1 MVSWAACD
9 TCSSKVVKQGFLLRI
24 TFGFDTGHGEEL
36 ALLWVPRT
44 MLATRQIGLGF
55 QSLPCSRIQAALNLN
70 RGPRLQA
77 KWVPSIQLTQRAW
90 NSTIP
95 PEDEKDGHIETA
107 PNESILWVDNIF
119 PLRLVGLRLPWRNPE
134 TDIPGLMKRFENSSL
149 GVMDPASIVKRAL
162 PSDISLRVT
171 EILPRVKDGGV
182 FVKFVNPPEVTAKEV
197 EEKVAK
203 LLAEK
208 PIKRFF
214 SPLRGV
220 QAGLVK
226 GVPWLEDLQRYPKAR
241 LRIEFVPKNPG
252 EEAVELSQESLYS
265 MFRRYGSISD
275 IISQPWD
282 SKVLPKY
289 AYVDFFFVR
298 DAIMA
303 RNCLHGFVVPEEL
316 GGGKLG
322 TKFRISYERRTKPH
336 RVWDW
341 ITNHPRIVIPV
352 IVALLTGLTV
362 VVFDPIR
369 SFFVKAH
376 VSRKYRLSNSRVYR
390 WLRQQTSDIFA
401 LRRGGAEQAGLNAV
415 WSHRK
420 DIIEQIQAWL
430 METAETFIVIQGP
443 RGSGKRELVLEQAL
457 KDRENI
463 LVINC
468 KEIVEARG
476 ESAIIK
482 KMASQVGYRPI
493 FSWANS
499 MSSMIDLAIQSTTGV
514 KAGFSE
520 TLDSQLQKILQTSA
534 SALQALDLESRSKN
548 DADASLPADAYLEAH
563 PEKRAVVVIDNFVY
577 NNNDNT
583 LIYDRI
589 ADWAAALVQ
598 SDVAHVIFLTND
610 SSYTKVLSKS
620 LPDRVF
626 RHVALGDLS
635 PDVARGFILG
645 HVNADQKADESNDDN
660 SAEKQSVAVVPDLA
674 ELDAC
679 IGTLGGRLT
688 DLEYL
693 ARRIKAGQS
702 PKQAVAGITE
712 QASSEIL
719 KMFLLPGKIT
729 SDGEHKW
736 SVEQAWYLVNQL
748 SKNDVLR
755 YNEVLLSDTFASSL
769 TAPDGESALEGL
781 VNAELITVR
790 SHAGRPRSIMVGKP
804 VYQAAFRQLAADKV
818 LSAKMELARFKELV
832 KIETGNIDKAE
843 KELVMLGSLPSQ
855 PWGAHERVQYLLSKV
870 DGAQKKI
877 TEYEGEMGKLKKVIS
892 TQY

>member
-1 MVSWAACD
+1 
-9 TCSSKVVKQGFLLRI
+9 
-24 TFGFDTGHGEEL
+24 
-36 ALLWVPRT
+36 
-44 MLATRQIGLGF
+44 MLATRYAGIGF
-55 QSLPCSRIQAALNLN
+55 RSLPGWRAQTALTCTH
-70 RGPRLQA
+70 RTPRLQA
-77 KWVPSIQLTQRAW
+77 AWPSLMLTARRAW
-90 NSTIP
+90 NSTAAV
-95 PEDEKDGHIETA
+95 EDRKNGHIETA
-107 PNESILWVDNIF
+107 PNESILWVDNLF
-119 PLRLVGLRLPWRNPE
+119 PLKMANVHLPWRNPE
-134 TDIPGLMKRFENSSL
+134 NDIPGLMKRFENSGL
-149 GVMDPASIVKRAL
+149 GVMDPANIVKRVL
-162 PSDISLRVT
+162 PSDIPLKVT
-171 EILPRVKDGGV
+171 EILPRVKDGGA
-182 FVKFVNPPEVTAKEV
+182 FVKFVHPPEITPKEI
-197 EEKVAK
+197 EEKVSK

-252 EEAVELSQESLYS
+252 EEAVELSQEDLYS
-265 MFRRYGSISD
+265 MFRRYGSISE

-282 SKVLPKY
+282 SKVVPKY

-303 RNCLHGFVVPEEL
+303 RNCLHGYVVPEEL

-336 RVWDW
+336 RIWEW
-341 ITNHPRIVIPV
+341 ITNHPRIVIP
-352 IVALLTGLTV
+352 ILVALLTGLTV
-362 VVFDPIR
+362 VIFDPIR

-376 VSRKYRLSNSRVYR
+376 VSRKYRLSNSRLYR
-390 WLRQQTSDIFA
+390 WLRKQTSDIFA

-430 METAETFIVIQGP
+430 METAETFIVVQGP
-443 RGSGKRELVLEQAL
+443 RGSGKKELVLEKAL
-457 KDRENI
+457 KDRENV
-463 LVINC
+463 LVIDC
-468 KEIVEARG
+468 KQIIEARG

-482 KMASQVGYRPI
+482 RMASEVGYRPI

-520 TLDSQLQKILQTSA
+520 TLDSQLQKILQTTA
-534 SALQALDLESRSKN
+534 GALQELDVESRSKN

-577 NNNDNT
+577 RSEDNT
-583 LIYDRI
+583 IIYDRI
-589 ADWAAALVQ
+589 AEWAAALVQ
-598 SDVAHVIFLTND
+598 SDVAHVIFLAND
-610 SSYTKVLSKS
+610 SSYTKVLSKA

-635 PDVARGFILG
+635 PDVAKWFILG
-645 HVNADQKADESNDDN
+645 HLRADQKTKDSKDADDDA
-660 SAEKQSVAVVPDLA
+660 AEEQKTEDMPDLT
-674 ELDAC
+674 ELDDC

-693 ARRIKAGQS
+693 ARRIKVGQS
-702 PKQAVAGITE
+702 PKQAVAEITE
-712 QASSEIL
+712 QAASEIL
-719 KMFLLPGKIT
+719 KMFLLPGKVA

-736 SVEQAWYLVNQL
+736 SMEQAWYLVSRL
-748 SKNDVLR
+748 SKDEALR

-781 VNAELITVR
+781 ANAELITVR
-790 SHAGRPRSIMVGKP
+790 SHAGRPRSIVAGKP
-804 VYQAAFRQLAADKV
+804 VYGAAFRHLASDGV
-818 LSAKMELARFKELV
+818 LSAKMELSRLKELV
-832 KIETGNIDKAE
+832 KIETGNIEKAE
-843 KELVMLGSLPSQ
+843 KELALLGSLPNP
-855 PWGAHERVQYLLSKV
+855 PWGARDRVQYLLGKIE
-870 DGAQKKI
+870 GAQGKI
-877 TEYEGEMGKLKKVIS
+877 EGYESEMGKLKKVLS

>member
-1 MVSWAACD
+1 
-9 TCSSKVVKQGFLLRI
+9 
-24 TFGFDTGHGEEL
+24 
-36 ALLWVPRT
+36 

-55 QSLPCSRIQAALNLN
+55 RSLPGSRVQAALNLN

-77 KWVPSIQLTQRAW
+77 KWAPPIHLTRRAW
-90 NSTIP
+90 NSTIS

-119 PLRLVGLRLPWRNPE
+119 PLRLAGLRLPWGNPE

-149 GVMDPASIVKRAL
+149 GIMDPASIVRRAL
-162 PSDISLRVT
+162 PSDVPLKVT
-171 EILPRVKDGGV
+171 EILPRVKDGGA
-182 FVKFVNPPEVTAKEV
+182 FVKFVHPPGVTAREV
-197 EEKVAK
+197 EGKVAK

-214 SPLRGV
+214 SPFRGV

-226 GVPWLEDLQRYPKAR
+226 GVPWLEDLQRYPKVR

-265 MFRRYGSISD
+265 MFRRYGSISE

-303 RNCLHGFVVPEEL
+303 RNCLHGFIVPEDL

-336 RVWDW
+336 RVWEW

-376 VSRKYRLSNSRVYR
+376 VSRKYRLSNNRVYR

-401 LRRGGAEQAGLNAV
+401 FRRGGAEQAGLNAV

-463 LVINC
+463 LVIDC
-468 KEIVEARG
+468 KEIIEARG

-482 KMASQVGYRPI
+482 KMASEVGYRPI

-499 MSSMIDLAIQSTTGV
+499 MSSMVDLAIQSTTGV

-520 TLDSQLQKILQTSA
+520 TLDSQLQKILQASA
-534 SALQALDLESRSKN
+534 GALQALDLESRSKN

-563 PEKRAVVVIDNFVY
+563 PEKRAVVVVDNFVY
-577 NNNDNT
+577 NSDANT

-635 PDVARGFILG
+635 PDVARRFILG
-645 HVNADQKADESNDDN
+645 HVSADQKTDESTDDN

-702 PKQAVAGITE
+702 PKQAVAEITE

-719 KMFLLPGKIT
+719 KMFLLPGKVT

-736 SVEQAWYLVNQL
+736 SMEQAWYLVNQL
-748 SKNDVLR
+748 SKNDTLR

-769 TAPDGESALEGL
+769 TAPNGESALEGL
-781 VNAELITVR
+781 SNAELITVR
-790 SHAGRPRSIMVGKP
+790 SHAGRPRSIAVGKP

-855 PWGAHERVQYLLSKV
+855 PWGARERVQYLLSKI

-877 TEYEGEMGKLKKVIS
+877 TGYEGEMGKLKKVIS

>member
-1 MVSWAACD
+1 
-9 TCSSKVVKQGFLLRI
+9 
-24 TFGFDTGHGEEL
+24 
-36 ALLWVPRT
+36 
-44 MLATRQIGLGF
+44 MLATRQIGTRF
-55 QSLPCSRIQAALNLN
+55 RSLPGWRTQTAWSHGCRA
-70 RGPRLQA
+70 PRSQPA
-77 KWVPSIQLTQRAW
+77 WTSPIHVTRRAW
-90 NSTIP
+90 NSTVAA
-95 PEDEKDGHIETA
+95 EDDKNGHIETA
-107 PNESILWVDNIF
+107 PNESILWVDNLF
-119 PLRLVGLRLPWRNPE
+119 LLRLAGLHLPWRNPE
-134 TDIPGLMKRFENSSL
+134 TDIPGFMKRFENSGL
-149 GVMDPASIVKRAL
+149 GAMDPASIIKRAL
-162 PSDISLRVT
+162 PSDVPLTVT
-171 EILPRVKDGGV
+171 EILPRVKDGGA
-182 FVKFVNPPEVTAKEV
+182 FVKFAHPAGVTPKEI
-197 EEKVAK
+197 EGKVSK

-214 SPLRGV
+214 SPFRGV

-226 GVPWLEDLQRYPKAR
+226 GVPWLEDLQRFPKAR

-252 EEAVELSQESLYS
+252 EEAVELSQETLYS
-265 MFRRYGSISD
+265 MFRRYGSISE
-275 IISQPWD
+275 IVSQPWD
-282 SKVLPKY
+282 SKVIPKY

-322 TKFRISYERRTKPH
+322 TKFRISYEQRARPH
-336 RVWDW
+336 RIWDW

-369 SFFVKAH
+369 SFFVKVH
-376 VSRKYRLSNSRVYR
+376 VSRKYRLSNSKLYR
-390 WLRQQTSDIFA
+390 WLRKQTSDIFA
-401 LRRGGAEQAGLNAV
+401 FKRDGAEQAGLNAV

-430 METAETFIVIQGP
+430 METTETFIVIQGP
-443 RGSGKRELVLEQAL
+443 RGSGKKELVLEQAL

-463 LVINC
+463 LVIDC
-468 KEIVEARG
+468 KQIFEASG

-482 KMASQVGYRPI
+482 KMASEVGYRPI

-499 MSSMIDLAIQSTTGV
+499 LSSMIDLAIQSTTGV

-520 TLDSQLQKILQTSA
+520 TLDSQLQKILQATA
-534 SALQALDLESRSKN
+534 GALQALDLESRSKG
-548 DADASLPADAYLEAH
+548 DVDASLPIDAYLEAH
-563 PEKRAVVVIDNFVY
+563 PEKRAVVVIDNFVCRSD
-577 NNNDNT
+577 DNT
-583 LIYDRI
+583 LVYDRI

-635 PDVARGFILG
+635 PDVAKWFILG
-645 HVNADQKADESNDDN
+645 HVRADQKTDDSNGDDSTEGQKVAD
-660 SAEKQSVAVVPDLA
+660 VPDLT
-674 ELDAC
+674 ELDDC

-702 PKQAVAGITE
+702 PKQAVAEITE
-712 QASSEIL
+712 QAASEIL
-719 KMFLLPGKIT
+719 KMFLLPSKVA
-729 SDGEHKW
+729 SDSEHKW
-736 SVEQAWYLVNQL
+736 SMEQAWYLVNLL
-748 SKNDVLR
+748 SKEDALR

-781 VNAELITVR
+781 ANAELITVR
-790 SHAGRPRSIMVGKP
+790 SQAGRPRSIVVGKP

-818 LSAKMELARFKELV
+818 LSAKMELARLKELV
-832 KIETGNIDKAE
+832 KIEGGNIDKAE
-843 KELVMLGSLPSQ
+843 KELMLLGSLPTQ
-855 PWGAHERVQYLLSKV
+855 TWGAHDRIQYLLGKMDVAQSKIS
-870 DGAQKKI
+870 G
-877 TEYEGEMGKLKKVIS
+877 YEREMGQLKKVLS

>member
-1 MVSWAACD
+1 
-9 TCSSKVVKQGFLLRI
+9 
-24 TFGFDTGHGEEL
+24 
-36 ALLWVPRT
+36 

-55 QSLPCSRIQAALNLN
+55 RSLSGSRTSALNLKGTY
-70 RGPRLQA
+70 RSPRLPA
-77 KWVPSIQLTQRAW
+77 AWTPPIQLTRRAW
-90 NSTIP
+90 NSSVA
-95 PEDEKDGHIETA
+95 PEDKKDGHIETA
-107 PNESILWVDNIF
+107 SNESILWVDNLF
-119 PLRLVGLRLPWRNPE
+119 PLRLAGLQLPWRNPE
-134 TDIPGLMKRFENSSL
+134 NDVSGLMKRFENSSL
-149 GVMDPASIVKRAL
+149 GAMDPANIVKRAL
-162 PSDISLRVT
+162 PSDVPLRVT
-171 EILPRVKDGGV
+171 EIIPRVKDGGA
-182 FVKFVNPPEVTAKEV
+182 FVKFVHPPGVTANEV
-197 EEKVAK
+197 EGKVSK
-203 LLAEK
+203 FLAEK

-226 GVPWLEDLQRYPKAR
+226 GVPWLEDLQRYPKVR

-252 EEAVELSQESLYS
+252 EEAVELSQETLYS
-265 MFRRYGSISD
+265 IFRRYGSISE

-289 AYVDFFFVR
+289 AYIDFSFMR

-303 RNCLHGFVVPEEL
+303 RNCLHGFVVSEEL
-316 GGGKLG
+316 GGGKFG

-336 RVWDW
+336 RIWDW

-352 IVALLTGLTV
+352 LVALLTGVTV

-376 VSRKYRLSNSRVYR
+376 VSRKYRLSNNRLYR
-390 WLRQQTSDIFA
+390 WLRQQTSDMFA
-401 LRRGGAEQAGLNAV
+401 FRRGGAEQAGLNAV

-430 METAETFIVIQGP
+430 METAETFIVVQGP
-443 RGSGKRELVLEQAL
+443 RGSGKKELVLEQAL
-457 KDRENI
+457 KDRENV
-463 LVINC
+463 LVIDC

-482 KMASQVGYRPI
+482 KMASEVGYRPI

-499 MSSMIDLAIQSTTGV
+499 MSSMVDLAIQSTTGV

-520 TLDSQLQKILQTSA
+520 TLDSQLQKILQAAA
-534 SALQALDLESRSKN
+534 SALQTLDLEGRSKN
-548 DADASLPADAYLEAH
+548 DADASLPTDAYLEAH

-577 NNNDNT
+577 NSEGST
-583 LIYDRI
+583 LIYDRV
-589 ADWAAALVQ
+589 AEWAAALVQ

-610 SSYTKVLSKS
+610 SSYTKALSKS

-645 HVNADQKADESNDDN
+645 HLTAEQKTDNQSNDDEA
-660 SAEKQSVAVVPDLA
+660 AEKQSLIPMPDMA

-693 ARRIKAGQS
+693 ARRIKTGQT
-702 PKQAVAGITE
+702 PKQAVAEITE
-712 QASSEIL
+712 QSASEIL
-719 KMFLLPGKIT
+719 KMFLLPGKVT

-736 SVEQAWYLVNQL
+736 SMEQAWYLVNQL
-748 SKNDVLR
+748 SKNDALR
-755 YNEVLLSDTFASSL
+755 YNEVLLSDTFSSSL

-781 VNAELITVR
+781 ANAELITVR
-790 SHAGRPRSIMVGKP
+790 SHAGRPRSITVGKP
-804 VYQAAFRQLAADKV
+804 VYQAAFQQLAADKV
-818 LSAKMELARFKELV
+818 LSAKMELARLKELV
-832 KIETGNIDKAE
+832 KIEGGNIDKAE
-843 KELVMLGSLPSQ
+843 KELVLLGSLPNQ
-855 PWGAHERVQYLLSKV
+855 PWGIRDRVQYLVTKI
-870 DGAQKKI
+870 DGAQTKI
-877 TEYEGEMGKLKKVIS
+877 FGYEGEISKLKKVIS

>member
-1 MVSWAACD
+1 
-9 TCSSKVVKQGFLLRI
+9 
-24 TFGFDTGHGEEL
+24 
-36 ALLWVPRT
+36 
-44 MLATRQIGLGF
+44 MLAVRRIGTEF
-55 QSLPCSRIQAALNLN
+55 QALSSSLNLAHCTH
-70 RGPRLQA
+70 RLPTR
-77 KWVPSIQLTQRAW
+77 WTLPIHLTRRAW
-90 NSTIP
+90 KSTVTT
-95 PEDEKDGHIETA
+95 EGEKNGHIETA
-107 PNESILWVDNIF
+107 PNESILWVDNLF
-119 PLRLVGLRLPWRNPE
+119 PLKLAGLHLPWRSPE
-134 TDIPGLMKRFENSSL
+134 TDLPGLMNRVGKSGFSF
-149 GVMDPASIVKRAL
+149 MDPVNIVKRAL
-162 PSDISLRVT
+162 PDDVPLRVT
-171 EILPRVKDGGV
+171 EILPRVKDGGA
-182 FVKFVNPPEVTAKEV
+182 FVKFAYPAELTPRDIEG
-197 EEKVAK
+197 KVSK

-226 GVPWLEDLQRYPKAR
+226 GVPWLEDLQRYPKGR

-252 EEAVELSQESLYS
+252 EEAVELSQETLYS
-265 MFRRYGSISD
+265 MFRRYGSISE

-282 SKVLPKY
+282 SKVVPKY

-322 TKFRISYERRTKPH
+322 TKFRISYERRAKPH
-336 RVWDW
+336 RIWDW

-362 VVFDPIR
+362 VIFDPIR

-376 VSRKYRLSNSRVYR
+376 VSRKYRLSNSRLYR
-390 WLRQQTSDIFA
+390 WVRKQTSDIFA

-430 METAETFIVIQGP
+430 METTETFIVIQGP
-443 RGSGKRELVLEQAL
+443 RGSGKKELVLEQAL
-457 KDRENI
+457 KDRQNV
-463 LVINC
+463 LVIDC
-468 KEIVEARG
+468 KQIAEARG

-482 KMASQVGYRPI
+482 NMASEVGYRPI

-499 MSSMIDLAIQSTTGV
+499 VSSMIDLAIQSTTGV

-520 TLDSQLQKILQTSA
+520 TLDSQLQKILQTA
-534 SALQALDLESRSKN
+534 AGALQNLDLEGRTKG
-548 DADASLPADAYLEAH
+548 DLDASLPTDSYLETH

-577 NNNDNT
+577 RSGDNT
-583 LIYDRI
+583 LIYEKI

-598 SDVAHVIFLTND
+598 SDVAHVVFLAND

-635 PDVARGFILG
+635 PDVAKWFILG
-645 HVNADQKADESNDDN
+645 HVAADAKKNDSSSDDTT
-660 SAEKQSVAVVPDLA
+660 EKQGVTDVLDLA
-674 ELDAC
+674 ELDDC

-693 ARRIKAGQS
+693 ARRIRAGQS
-702 PKQAVAGITE
+702 PKQAVAEITE
-712 QASSEIL
+712 QAASEIL
-719 KMFLLPGKIT
+719 KMFLLPGKA
-729 SDGEHKW
+729 SDDGEHKW
-736 SVEQAWYLVNQL
+736 SMEQAWYLVNLL
-748 SKNDVLR
+748 SKDDALR

-781 VNAELITVR
+781 ANAELITVR
-790 SHAGRPRSIMVGKP
+790 SSAGRPRSIVVGKP

-818 LSAKMELARFKELV
+818 LSAKMDLARLKELV
-832 KIETGNIDKAE
+832 KIEGGNIDKAE
-843 KELVMLGSLPSQ
+843 KELVLLGSLPNQ
-855 PWGAHERVQYLLSKV
+855 PWGARDRVQYLLEKI
-870 DGAQKKI
+870 DGAQNKI
-877 TEYEGEMGKLKKVIS
+877 GRYEQEMSKLKKVLN